1 MFFFMQLK
9 QNVMLIFARTMAH
22 VCNML
27 KASDVNVLMD
37 SLEYF
42 VKRKVRLSI
51 QILIIKDSSVSLNNE
66 CVQSIMTHK
75 IEQLIF

>member
-27 KASDVNVLMD
+27 KASDVTVLMD
-37 SLEYF
+37 SLAF
-42 VKRKVRLSI
+42 FAKRKVRLSI
-51 QILIIKDSSVSLNNE
+51 QILIIKYYSVSLNNE
-66 CVQSIMTHK
+66 YVQNVMTHN
-75 IEQLIF
+75 EHE